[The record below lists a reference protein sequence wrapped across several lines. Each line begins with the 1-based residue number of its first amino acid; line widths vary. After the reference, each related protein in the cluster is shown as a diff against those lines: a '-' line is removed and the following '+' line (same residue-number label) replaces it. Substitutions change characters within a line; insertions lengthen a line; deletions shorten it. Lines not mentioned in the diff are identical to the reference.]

1 MAGSYD
7 ARARSTI
14 GAARTAKCRTGR
26 TAPLG
31 VFPSSVPDAPAHR
44 NSNVDEIERRLI
56 VRGGHMVARNFST
69 MYHDLKVLTPCTLPA
84 KGGAILVCNH
94 TSSLDPVL
102 LQAAV
107 PRVITWM
114 MAKEYSKVVG
124 VQWFLNAI
132 EPILVE
138 RSGRDMA
145 ATRAALRALKDGKI
159 LGLFPEGKI
168 EKGTEL
174 LEFQTG
180 VALLALKSKAPV
192 YPAYLDGSQ
201 RMKGMI
207 EAFARPNH
215 VTLAFGPPVPLGNEE
230 DGRGGLEAATEK
242 IRSAVAAL
250 ASVRP
255 RRG

>member
-1 MAGSYD
+1 M
-7 ARARSTI
+7 
-14 GAARTAKCRTGR
+14 
-26 TAPLG
+26 
-31 VFPSSVPDAPAHR
+31 PDAPVHR

-56 VRGGHMVARNFST
+56 VRGGHMAARNFST
-69 MYHDLKVLTPCTLPA
+69 MYHDLKVLTPNPIPA
-84 KGGAILVCNH
+84 RGGAILVCNH

-114 MAKEYSKVVG
+114 MAKEYSKVFG

-145 ATRAALRALKDGKI
+145 ATRAALRALKDGKL

-168 EKGTEL
+168 EKTHDL
-174 LEFQTG
+174 LEFQSG
-180 VALLALKSKAPV
+180 IALLALKSRAPV

-201 RMKGMI
+201 RLKGML

-215 VTLAFGPPVPLGNEE
+215 VTLAFGPPVKLDPDRDDRE
-230 DGRGGLEAATEK
+230 GLEDATAR
-242 IRSAVAAL
+242 IRSAVEAL
-250 ASVRP
+250 AVFTR

>member
-1 MAGSYD
+1 MPE
-7 ARARSTI
+7 T
-14 GAARTAKCRTGR
+14 
-26 TAPLG
+26 
-31 VFPSSVPDAPAHR
+31 PAHR
-44 NSNVDEIERRLI
+44 ASDVDEIERRLI

-69 MYHDLKVLTPCTLPA
+69 MYHDLKVLTPCPLPA
-84 KGGAILVCNH
+84 RGGAILVCNH

-114 MAKEYSKVVG
+114 MAREYNNVFG

-168 EKGTEL
+168 TKTTEL
-174 LEFQTG
+174 LPFQSG
-180 VALLALKSKAPV
+180 IALLALKSGAPV
-192 YPAYLDGSQ
+192 YPAYLDGTQ

-215 VTLAFGPPVPLGNEE
+215 VTLAFGPQVQLGSDD
-230 DGRGGLEAATEK
+230 DGREGLEAATEK
-242 IRSAVAAL
+242 IRAAVAAL
-250 ASVRP
+250 ASVRD
-255 RRG
+255 RRGMAP

>member
-1 MAGSYD
+1 
-7 ARARSTI
+7 
-14 GAARTAKCRTGR
+14 
-26 TAPLG
+26 
-31 VFPSSVPDAPAHR
+31 VPDAPVHR
-44 NSNVDEIERRLI
+44 ASDVDEIERRLI

-69 MYHDLKVLTPCTLPA
+69 MYHDLKVLTPCPLPA
-84 KGGAILVCNH
+84 RGGAILVCNH
-94 TSSLDPVL
+94 TSSLDPIL

-114 MAKEYSKVVG
+114 MAREYNNVFG

-168 EKGTEL
+168 AKTAEL
-174 LEFQTG
+174 LPFQSG
-180 VALLALKSKAPV
+180 IALLALKSGAPV
-192 YPAYLDGSQ
+192 YPAFLDGTQ

-215 VTLAFGPPVPLGNEE
+215 VTLAFGPQVQLDTDV
-230 DGRGGLEAATEK
+230 DGREGLEAATEK
-242 IRSAVAAL
+242 IRAAVAAL
-250 ASVRP
+250 ASVRD
-255 RRG
+255 RRGSTP

>member
-1 MAGSYD
+1 M
-7 ARARSTI
+7 
-14 GAARTAKCRTGR
+14 
-26 TAPLG
+26 
-31 VFPSSVPDAPAHR
+31 PDAPVHR
-44 NSNVDEIERRLI
+44 ASDVDEIERRLI

-69 MYHDLKVLTPCTLPA
+69 MYHDLKVLTPCPLPA
-84 KGGAILVCNH
+84 RGGAILVCNH
-94 TSSLDPVL
+94 TSSLDPIL

-114 MAKEYSKVVG
+114 MAREYNNVFG

-168 EKGTEL
+168 AKTAEL
-174 LEFQTG
+174 LPFQSG
-180 VALLALKSKAPV
+180 IALLALKSGAPV
-192 YPAYLDGSQ
+192 YPAFLDGTQ

-215 VTLAFGPPVPLGNEE
+215 VTLAFGPQVQLDTDV
-230 DGRGGLEAATEK
+230 DGREGLEAATEK
-242 IRSAVAAL
+242 IRAAVAAL
-250 ASVRP
+250 ASVRD
-255 RRG
+255 RRGSTP

>member
-1 MAGSYD
+1 M
-7 ARARSTI
+7 
-14 GAARTAKCRTGR
+14 
-26 TAPLG
+26 
-31 VFPSSVPDAPAHR
+31 PDAPVHR
-44 NSNVDEIERRLI
+44 ASDVDEIERRLI
-56 VRGGHMVARNFST
+56 VRGGHQVARNFST
-69 MYHDLKVLTPCTLPA
+69 MYHDLKVLTPCPLPA

-114 MAKEYSKVVG
+114 MAREYNNVFG

-168 EKGTEL
+168 AKTAEL
-174 LEFQTG
+174 LPFQSG
-180 VALLALKSKAPV
+180 IALLALKSGAPV
-192 YPAYLDGSQ
+192 YPAYLDGTQ
-201 RMKGMI
+201 RMKGML
-207 EAFARPNH
+207 EAFVRPNH
-215 VTLAFGPPVPLGNEE
+215 VTLAFGPPVQLDRE
-230 DGRGGLEAATEK
+230 DEGRDGLEAATAK
-242 IRSAVAAL
+242 IRAAIAAL
-250 ASVRP
+250 ASVRD

>member
-1 MAGSYD
+1 MVTQHQRKIGRWH
-7 ARARSTI
+7 AR
-14 GAARTAKCRTGR
+14 
-26 TAPLG
+26 
-31 VFPSSVPDAPAHR
+31 PSWVISLHVPESPAHR
-44 NSNVDEIERRLI
+44 NSNVDEIERRLA
-56 VRGGHMVARNFST
+56 VRGGHQVARNFST
-69 MYHDLKVLTPCTLPA
+69 HYHDLKVLTPCPLPA
-84 KGGAILVCNH
+84 RGGAILVCNH

-114 MAKEYSKVVG
+114 MAKEYSKVWG

-159 LGLFPEGKI
+159 LGLFPEGRI
-168 EKGTEL
+168 ERTHALE
-174 LEFQTG
+174 EFQTG
-180 VALLALKSKAPV
+180 VALLALKSRAPV

-207 EAFARPNH
+207 EAFLRPNH
-215 VTLAFGPPVPLGNEE
+215 VTLAFGPPVALDYEND
-230 DGRGGLEAATEK
+230 DGREGLEAATAK
-242 IRSAVAAL
+242 IRDAIAAL
-250 ASVRP
+250 APIRP
-255 RRG
+255 RGG

>member
-1 MAGSYD
+1 VSASPTH
-7 ARARSTI
+7 RA
-14 GAARTAKCRTGR
+14 
-26 TAPLG
+26 
-31 VFPSSVPDAPAHR
+31 
-44 NSNVDEIERRLI
+44 SNVDEIERRLI

-69 MYHDLKVLTPCTLPA
+69 MYHDLKVLTPCPLPA
-84 KGGAILVCNH
+84 RGGAILVCNH
-94 TSSLDPVL
+94 TSSLDPIL

-114 MAKEYSKVVG
+114 MAKEYNNVFG

-168 EKGTEL
+168 AKTAEL
-174 LEFQTG
+174 LPFQSG
-180 VALLALKSKAPV
+180 IALLALKSGAPV
-192 YPAYLDGSQ
+192 YPAYLDGTQ

-215 VTLAFGPPVPLGNEE
+215 VTLAFGPQVVLNGEE
-230 DGRGGLEAATEK
+230 DGREGLEAATEK
-242 IRSAVAAL
+242 IRAAIAAL
-250 ASVRP
+250 ASVRD

>member
-1 MAGSYD
+1 MSAVPTH
-7 ARARSTI
+7 RA
-14 GAARTAKCRTGR
+14 
-26 TAPLG
+26 
-31 VFPSSVPDAPAHR
+31 
-44 NSNVDEIERRLI
+44 SNVDEIERRLV

-69 MYHDLKVLTPCTLPA
+69 MYHDLKVLTPCPLPA

-94 TSSLDPVL
+94 TSSLDPIL

-114 MAKEYSKVVG
+114 MAKEYSKVFG
-124 VQWFLNAI
+124 IQWFLNAI

-145 ATRAALRALKDGKI
+145 ATRAALRALRDGKI

-168 EKGTEL
+168 TKTAEL
-174 LEFQTG
+174 LPFQTG
-180 VALLALKSKAPV
+180 IALLALKSGAPV

-201 RMKGMI
+201 RMKGML

-215 VTLAFGPPVPLGNEE
+215 VTLAFGPQVLLDTDDE
-230 DGRGGLEAATEK
+230 DGREGLEAATEK
-242 IRSAVAAL
+242 IRSAVASL
-250 ASVRP
+250 AAIRD

>member
-1 MAGSYD
+1 VSATPTH
-7 ARARSTI
+7 RA
-14 GAARTAKCRTGR
+14 
-26 TAPLG
+26 
-31 VFPSSVPDAPAHR
+31 
-44 NSNVDEIERRLI
+44 SNVDEIERRLI

-69 MYHDLKVLTPCTLPA
+69 MYHDLKVLTPCPLPA
-84 KGGAILVCNH
+84 RGGAILVCNH

-114 MAKEYSKVVG
+114 MAKEYSNVFG

-168 EKGTEL
+168 TKTAEL
-174 LEFQTG
+174 LPFQSG
-180 VALLALKSKAPV
+180 IALLALKSGAPV

-201 RMKGMI
+201 RMKGML

-215 VTLAFGPPVPLGNEE
+215 VTLAFGPRVELDTE
-230 DGRGGLEAATEK
+230 DEGREGLEAATEK
-242 IRSAVAAL
+242 IRAAVAAL
-250 ASVRP
+250 ASIRD

>member
-1 MAGSYD
+1 VIERRG
-7 ARARSTI
+7 T
-14 GAARTAKCRTGR
+14 
-26 TAPLG
+26 
-31 VFPSSVPDAPAHR
+31 
-44 NSNVDEIERRLI
+44 VDEIERRLI
-56 VRGGHMVARNFST
+56 VRAAHPFVRTFCT
-69 MYHDLKVLTPCTLPA
+69 LFHDLKLLTPCPLPPV
-84 KGGAILVCNH
+84 GGAILVCNH

-114 MAKEYSKVVG
+114 MAKEYNLLPIR
-124 VQWFLNAI
+124 WFLNAI

-159 LGLFPEGKI
+159 LGVFPEGRI
-168 EKGTEL
+168 ETTSKL

-180 VALLALKSKAPV
+180 VALLALKSGAPV

-201 RMKGMI
+201 RGKGMMEGI
-207 EAFARPNH
+207 LLPNQ
-215 VTLAFGPPVPLGNEE
+215 VTLAFGPPVQLQSDAE
-230 DGRGGLEAATEK
+230 GREALDTATEK

-250 ASVRP
+250 ADLP
-255 RRG
+255 R

>member
-1 MAGSYD
+1 VSA
-7 ARARSTI
+7 APTHRA
-14 GAARTAKCRTGR
+14 
-26 TAPLG
+26 
-31 VFPSSVPDAPAHR
+31 
-44 NSNVDEIERRLI
+44 SNVDEIERRLT

-69 MYHDLKVLTPCTLPA
+69 MYHDLKVLTPCPLPA

-114 MAKEYSKVVG
+114 MAKEYNGVWG

-159 LGLFPEGKI
+159 LGLFPEGRI
-168 EKGTEL
+168 ERAHGLE
-174 LEFQTG
+174 EFQTG
-180 VALLALKSKAPV
+180 VALLALKSRAPV
-192 YPAYLDGSQ
+192 YPAFLDGTQ

-207 EAFARPNH
+207 EAFLRPNH
-215 VTLAFGPPVPLGNEE
+215 VTLAFGPPVPLDYEND
-230 DGRGGLEAATEK
+230 DGREGLDAATAR
-242 IRSAVAAL
+242 IRDAVAAL
-250 ASVRP
+250 ASIRP
-255 RRG
+255 RGG